1 MSKVDFNS
9 EGTRRP
15 PLVSVP
21 FDHDPHRR
29 SAVRWHEL
37 WSRGVQ
43 HGPYCYY
50 CSSIN
55 KKTWASLR
63 GYLVGTQQQ
72 IAPRFLVGGLG
83 RPGFCPRRWRPPWTR
98 ASTRSSMSPSI
109 WLELIRSASF
119 SFVCCVFLFQSICRS
134 GLQYCFWS
142 ASFEVL
148 RSAFS
153 CVLFVSI

>member
-43 HGPYCYY
+43 HGPYCNY

-83 RPGFCPRRWRPPWTR
+83 RPGFCPAAMAAAMDEGLEEIKHESVDLVRID
-98 ASTRSSMSPSI
+98 SI
-109 WLELIRSASF
+109 
-119 SFVCCVFLFQSICRS
+119 CVFFVRLWRFPLSIDLSIR
-134 GLQYCFWS
+134 F
-142 ASFEVL
+142 A
-148 RSAFS
+148 
-153 CVLFVSI
+153 VLFLVS